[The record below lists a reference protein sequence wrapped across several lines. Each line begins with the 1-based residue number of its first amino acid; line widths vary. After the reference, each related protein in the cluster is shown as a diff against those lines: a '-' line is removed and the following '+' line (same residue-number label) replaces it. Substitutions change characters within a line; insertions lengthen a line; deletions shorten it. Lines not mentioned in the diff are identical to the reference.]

1 MLMCCYV
8 KNDAGDD
15 FYWIFFSPTPE
26 DTSRYHLPIAMEQ
39 IQSNMIILN
48 MS

>member
-15 FYWIFFSPTPE
+15 FYWIFFLSNP
-26 DTSRYHLPIAMEQ
+26 RGYLPISFTN
-39 IQSNMIILN
+39 SNGTD
-48 MS
+48 SVEHDHS